1 MKKFLLNSGKRRL
14 FTAALLLGLCAA
26 LAFEALSLNALSGE
40 IRENLLRLH
49 IVANSD
55 SPADQQLKI
64 KVRDRLLKEG
74 RLFLGNAE
82 TKEQAE
88 QIIRASLPY
97 LTDAARDELE
107 KNGCGDGVCVTLG
120 QSDFSTRKYD
130 GITLPAGEYEALRV
144 VIGRGEGK
152 NWWCVMFPP
161 MCVSAGC
168 EVASDGERVEEILSD
183 GGAELVSGGD
193 RYKVKFKAVEI
204 YESVKS
210 AVCRLFGEKQRS
222 DNDP

>member
-88 QIIRASLPY
+88 QIIRENLPY

-120 QSDFSTRKYD
+120 QADFSTRKYD
-130 GITLPAGEYEALRV
+130 GITLPAG
-144 VIGRGEGK
+144 
-152 NWWCVMFPP
+152 
-161 MCVSAGC
+161 
-168 EVASDGERVEEILSD
+168 
-183 GGAELVSGGD
+183 
-193 RYKVKFKAVEI
+193 
-204 YESVKS
+204 
-210 AVCRLFGEKQRS
+210 
-222 DNDP
+222 